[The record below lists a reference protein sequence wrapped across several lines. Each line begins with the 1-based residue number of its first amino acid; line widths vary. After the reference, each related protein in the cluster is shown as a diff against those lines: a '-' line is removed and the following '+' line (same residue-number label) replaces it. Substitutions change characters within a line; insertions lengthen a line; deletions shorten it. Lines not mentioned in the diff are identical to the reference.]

1 MLAGVTR
8 GGVRIPAAYIP
19 NATSRT
25 PKAELFISI
34 RAPVQFVGGK
44 LENMATKKSAKKRK
58 TSKKHVVKKTAPTVL
73 KIKRRPA
80 TSSDQALRDQL
91 LELLSGGEAHTDF
104 DSAIGDWPV
113 QLAGAKVANFPHT
126 ALMLLEHMRIAQ
138 WDILEFS
145 RNPKHV
151 SPKWPEGYWPA
162 SEAPENEKAW
172 TTAVAEF
179 KKDLRTMEQL
189 VANRKIDLYGKL
201 PWGDGQTLL
210 REALLLADHNSYH
223 LGQLVMLRK
232 CMGI

>member
-1 MLAGVTR
+1 MPHR
-8 GGVRIPAAYIP
+8 GRQKPA
-19 NATSRT
+19 
-25 PKAELFISI
+25 LFIVI
-34 RAPVQFVGGK
+34 LAPVQSVGSSS
-44 LENMATKKSAKKRK
+44 ENMATKKSANKTK
-58 TSKKHVVKKTAPTVL
+58 TSKKHAVKKTAPTVL
-73 KIKRRPA
+73 KINRQPS
-80 TSSDQALRDQL
+80 TSPDQALREQL

-104 DSAIGDWPV
+104 ESAIGDWPV

-126 ALMLLEHMRIAQ
+126 AWMLLEHMRIAQ

-151 SPKWPEGYWPA
+151 SPKWPEGYWPT

-172 TTAVAEF
+172 TTAIAEF
-179 KKDLRTMEQL
+179 KKDLRTIEQL
-189 VANRKIDLYGKL
+189 VSNRKSNLYAKF